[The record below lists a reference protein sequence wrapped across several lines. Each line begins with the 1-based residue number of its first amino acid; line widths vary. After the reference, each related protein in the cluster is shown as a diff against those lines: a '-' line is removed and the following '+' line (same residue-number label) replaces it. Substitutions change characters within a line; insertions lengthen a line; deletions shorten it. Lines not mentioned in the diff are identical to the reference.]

1 MNQKLRIVVDTREPK
16 YIVTALRA
24 SGLRVQRK
32 MLTTGDY
39 VITSDCAIERKTTG
53 DFMSSVFSGRL
64 FKQAQA
70 LKEYYSQPILL
81 LEGDIEFELD
91 QRRNPR
97 AFWGALLKLQ
107 LDFGIAVM
115 PTPSPLH
122 TVHLLFTLARRL
134 QRPKTEK
141 IIIQH
146 KPRLMSDNDR
156 QIYAV
161 ASLPNIGDQTARRLL
176 DHFNTVREVF
186 HADSDEMVKVEGLG
200 KIRAERLKRIL
211 DLKYTG

>member
-1 MNQKLRIVVDTREPK
+1 MNKKLRIVVDTREPK
-16 YIVTALRA
+16 HIVTALRV
-24 SGLRVQRK
+24 SGLKVQRK

-39 VITSDCAIERKTTG
+39 IITSDCAVERKTAS
-53 DFMSSVFSGRL
+53 DFMSSTFSGRL

-70 LKEYYSQPILL
+70 LKESYSQPILL

-107 LDFGIAVM
+107 LDLGIAVM

-122 TVHLLFTLARRL
+122 TVHLLSTLAKRL

-146 KPRLMSDNDR
+146 KPRLMSDKDR

-161 ASLPNIGDQTARRLL
+161 ASLPNIGDETARRLL
-176 DHFNTVREVF
+176 SHFNTVREVF
-186 HADSDEMVKVEGLG
+186 HADVDDMVKVEGLG
-200 KIRAERLKRIL
+200 KVRGERLKRIL
-211 DLKYTG
+211 DLKYAG